1 MKLVTVQP
9 RAKTTMQWLR
19 KTLIGFEIA
28 TGVLIVI
35 CCARHSNLQE
45 NVAARSNKKIPETR

>member
-19 KTLIGFEIA
+19 KTILRFEIA

-35 CCARHSNLQE
+35 CWPRHSNLQE
-45 NVAARSNKKIPETR
+45 NVAARSNKQFPETR